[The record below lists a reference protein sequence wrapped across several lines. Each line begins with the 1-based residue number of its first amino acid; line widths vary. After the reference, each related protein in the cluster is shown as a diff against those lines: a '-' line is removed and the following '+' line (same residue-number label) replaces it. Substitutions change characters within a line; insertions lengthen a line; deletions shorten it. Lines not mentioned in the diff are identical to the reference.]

1 VGQPKESVRTRLEDF
16 GVLASQDIDLN
27 YLNIQMFTEDVLVS
41 TLQTYK

>member
-1 VGQPKESVRTRLEDF
+1 MGQPKESARTRLEDS

>member
-1 VGQPKESVRTRLEDF
+1 MGQPKESVRTRLEDS